1 MTAPVALPVPA
12 GSGVLGILDD
22 LAAALSGS
30 ATWLPVP
37 LDDEREASRI
47 QDAMAGHVLP
57 TDQHTAFVVAT
68 SGTTGIPK
76 GAMLSPLALHAS
88 IASTHARLGGP
99 GRWLL
104 ALPPH
109 HVAGLQVLLRSLV
122 AGTTPEVLDVTRG
135 FSTEAFAEATERM
148 LAGPGPCYTSLVPGQ
163 VRKILEDARARAAL
177 IGLDAVLVGG
187 AALPHSVRDA
197 ALAAGAPLVRTYGMS
212 ETCGGCVYDSIPLDG
227 VKTRI
232 DDGRI
237 ILGGATLAHGYLNAP
252 GHPAFAEPGWFRTD
266 DAGELNGGLLTV
278 TGRLD
283 EAITSGGL
291 TVVPQVVER
300 ALGTHPAIAECA
312 VVGIDDEQLGQRV
325 AVAVLVRPGLPEP
338 TLEQV
343 RAHVAGQLGAHAAP
357 RELHIVT
364 ALPHRG
370 PGKIDRRALREQLA
384 GESPQ
389 QTR

>member
-1 MTAPVALPVPA
+1 MTVPVPLPIPTGA
-12 GSGVLGILDD
+12 GAAEVLDD
-22 LAAALSGS
+22 LAAALAGRE
-30 ATWLPVP
+30 TWLPVP
-37 LDDEREASRI
+37 EGDERESLRLR
-47 QDAMAGHVLP
+47 DAMAGHVLP
-57 TDQHTAFVVAT
+57 TDRQTAIVVAT
-68 SGTTGIPK
+68 SGTTGLPK
-76 GAMLSPLALHAS
+76 GAMLSSSALHAS

-122 AGTTPEVLDVTRG
+122 AGTTPTVLDVAGG
-135 FSTEAFAEATERM
+135 FSAEAFAEATERM

-163 VRKILEDARARAAL
+163 VRKILDDPRARAAL
-177 IGLDAVLVGG
+177 AGLDAVLVGG
-187 AALPHSVRDA
+187 AALPTQVRDA
-197 ALAAGAPLVRTYGMS
+197 ARTAGARLVRTYGMS
-212 ETCGGCVYDSIPLDG
+212 ETCGGCVYDGVPLDG
-227 VKTRI
+227 VKVRL

-237 ILGGATLAHGYLNAP
+237 MLGGATLAHGYLNAP

-266 DAGELNGGLLTV
+266 DAGELDGSTLVV

-312 VVGIDDEQLGQRV
+312 VVGLDDDRLGQRI
-325 AVAVLVRPGLPEP
+325 AVAILVCPGQPAP
-338 TLEQV
+338 TLEAV
-343 RAHVAGQLGAHAAP
+343 REHVTGQLGPRAAP

-384 GESPQ
+384 GKGQP